1 MGEDVTMLHRGQVH
15 ADGVLARD
23 RVQLTPGEIFPSMY
37 VRNLQQEKGIEK
49 IFGAVRTECT
59 EWDWK
64 GQVRTL
70 VLWKRL
76 NGQLL
81 LLKAVFLCN
90 MIPITGPQF
99 QSALNASCSY
109 LQVLGS
115 PTCPCKLLKTLVIL
129 TLKKLHS
136 TRRDRHTRGVWSGG
150 GPIAVLWSLPN
161 DSVSFSA
168 TPSR

>member
-1 MGEDVTMLHRGQVH
+1 MAWRMGEDVTMLHRGQVH

-70 VLWKRL
+70 VLWKRDRKSRMGL
-76 NGQLL
+76 ERAGAN
-81 LLKAVFLCN
+81 
-90 MIPITGPQF
+90 P
-99 QSALNASCSY
+99 
-109 LQVLGS
+109 
-115 PTCPCKLLKTLVIL
+115 CPMEE
-129 TLKKLHS
+129 
-136 TRRDRHTRGVWSGG
+136 
-150 GPIAVLWSLPN
+150 
-161 DSVSFSA
+161 
-168 TPSR
+168 